1 MLSKDA
7 VIVCLVSFS
16 PICQTFVSP
25 PPSFRLCVCIPVIGC
40 NDVVLSH
47 RLGFRLL
54 LQLALD
60 GADVVLQHLDEDDI
74 ASLYITCLH
83 HYILL

>member
-1 MLSKDA
+1 MRL
-7 VIVCLVSFS
+7 L
-16 PICQTFVSP
+16 FVL
-25 PPSFRLCVCIPVIGC
+25 RLFLLFVKHLFPLHHLFDLKICVCVCVCVPVISC

-74 ASLYITCLH
+74 VSSI
-83 HYILL
+83 